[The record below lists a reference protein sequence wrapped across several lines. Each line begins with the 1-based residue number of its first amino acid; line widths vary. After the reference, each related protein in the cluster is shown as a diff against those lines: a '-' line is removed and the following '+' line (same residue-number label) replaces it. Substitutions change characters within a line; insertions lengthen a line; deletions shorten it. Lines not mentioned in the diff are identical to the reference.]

1 MKISVRGVSKSYGG
15 RKVLSD
21 ICFDVS
27 RGEVAALMGPNGAGK
42 TTMLRVMSMIDKAD
56 EGDVL
61 FDGVV
66 LSGIE
71 QRRRMA
77 MIFQKPVVFNASVFE
92 NVAFGLRVRGADERT
107 VRERVD
113 EALSMMGI
121 VDAGRNALSLS
132 GGEAQRVALARVMV
146 VRPEVMLLDEP
157 TANLDPYSVRVFE
170 DAVVRMRRD
179 FGTTVVVATHDV
191 FCAKRLA
198 DRIIFVCD
206 GRVIEDGTT
215 DKIFSRPKDE
225 RTRRF
230 LRGEIV

>member
-15 RKVLSD
+15 RKVLSG

-27 RGEVAALMGPNGAGK
+27 RGEIVALMGPNGAGK
-42 TTMLRVMSMIDKAD
+42 TTILRVLNMIEDAD
-56 EGDVL
+56 EGYVL
-61 FDGVV
+61 FDDRV

-77 MIFQKPVVFNASVFE
+77 MIFQKPVVFNVSVFD

-107 VRERVD
+107 VREEVS

-121 VDAGRNALSLS
+121 DDAGRNALSLS
-132 GGEAQRVALARVMV
+132 GGEVQRVALARVMA

-157 TANLDPYSVRVFE
+157 TANLDPSSAMVFE
-170 DAVVRMRRD
+170 DAVATMNRD

-198 DRIIFVCD
+198 DRVIFVCD
-206 GRVIEDGTT
+206 GRVVEEGKT
-215 DKIFSRPKDE
+215 KRVFSRPQDE
-225 RTRRF
+225 RMKRF